1 MPLRMEKQRFTEDAI
16 SKVDEADRPSSSG
29 FVQQDQQVLDAGP
42 LIHLDELAALLLIA
56 GYREVLLPDLVER
69 EARRHR
75 PAIQIDTIPGLV
87 RAIPGEPFPEA
98 MLTLAIQFGLH
109 AGELAAITV
118 LREHHGD
125 CLLSDDAAARAM
137 AEAIGFQVRGTVG
150 LILRGWQRGQIA
162 KGDARTLLTGLP
174 HRSTLHLRAGLL
186 AEVLQQLKD

>member
-1 MPLRMEKQRFTEDAI
+1 MAAGEVIA
-16 SKVDEADRPSSSG
+16 
-29 FVQQDQQVLDAGP
+29 VLDAGP
-42 LIHLDELAALLLIA
+42 LIHLDELEALHLIA
-56 GYREVLLPDLVER
+56 GYREVLLPDVVER

-75 PAIQIDTIPGLV
+75 PMVQLDVIPGLV
-87 RAIPGEPFPEA
+87 RAASGKPLSEA
-98 MLTLAIQFGLH
+98 MQTLAVQFGLH

-150 LILRGWQRGQIA
+150 LILRGWQRRQIT
-162 KGDARTLLTGLP
+162 KDDARNLLTGLP

-186 AEVLQQLKD
+186 AEVLQLLKD